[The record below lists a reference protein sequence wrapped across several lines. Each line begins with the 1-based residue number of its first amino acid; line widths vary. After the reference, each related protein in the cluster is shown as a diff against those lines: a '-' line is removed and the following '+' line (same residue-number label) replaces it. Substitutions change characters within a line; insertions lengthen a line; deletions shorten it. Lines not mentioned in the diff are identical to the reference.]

1 MKISLKQSDTFIPDY
16 DDNLTLP
23 EDKQIKFHYRFLGSA
38 TRTQY
43 EYLEDIQI
51 TQEIVEGSQQ
61 VGKRKLIQDSKGMA
75 LAMVTKIENLEIE
88 YVDNDVKKVE
98 QVTDIHDFYKRS
110 LPGLAQLLE
119 AHCLSA
125 TSEVNPKN

>member
-1 MKISLKQSDTFIPDY
+1 
-16 DDNLTLP
+16 
-23 EDKQIKFHYRFLGSA
+23 
-38 TRTQY
+38 
-43 EYLEDIQI
+43 
-51 TQEIVEGSQQ
+51 
-61 VGKRKLIQDSKGMA
+61 MA
-75 LAMVTKIENLEIE
+75 LAMVTSIENLEIE